1 MDVDLAN
8 KKYLAFENENLMFLI
23 QFTKVSPFFPEHS
36 APINVDLANKKY
48 LARTEEFW
56 DTLHNT
62 GWWQYEEPE
71 VQTKKSSKQQAINGE
86 KK

>member
-1 MDVDLAN
+1 MLQQYVSIARSFRFPKVSPFFSEHSAPMDVDLAN
-8 KKYLAFENENLMFLI
+8 KKYLAR
-23 QFTKVSPFFPEHS
+23 S
-36 APINVDLANKKY
+36 
-48 LARTEEFW
+48 EEFW

-71 VQTKKSSKQQAINGE
+71 VQTKKSSKQQAINGG

>member
-1 MDVDLAN
+1 MD
-8 KKYLAFENENLMFLI
+8 
-23 QFTKVSPFFPEHS
+23 
-36 APINVDLANKKY
+36 VDLANKKY